1 MYTPCRMASFP
12 QASDTAGDLPVQAG
26 PIAAVQKGIAAMSGL
41 RRMPVALK
49 EGRGASLKRGL
60 RRWRLALLPA
70 LMLLTP
76 GSAAG
81 VEVVRY
87 PIPESAADQRY
98 DYPRK
103 LLELVLSKTRTAY
116 RVEYPT
122 VSMSQN
128 RQIIELEAGR
138 TIDVSALPS
147 SAEREARLLPIRV
160 PLNKGLLGWRLGLV
174 RKGDTHRVAQIKT
187 LSDLMGVRLAQGQD
201 WPDTQ
206 ILSGNGLEVIN
217 GSTYEGLFKML
228 ESQRFDYFPRSVMEI
243 WDEQEA
249 HASTLEIEPHLALHY
264 FYDSYFFVNKRNTK
278 LAADISEGMEK
289 AIADGSFDKLF
300 NEHWG
305 ERVRKARL
313 NDRTVIELRNPLLTP
328 ETPSNRRELWYGVRR

>member
-1 MYTPCRMASFP
+1 MT
-12 QASDTAGDLPVQAG
+12 QAPATATGLATKAG
-26 PIAAVQKGIAAMSGL
+26 AIAAVQKGVALVRGTRLMSF
-41 RRMPVALK
+41 ALK
-49 EGRGASLKRGL
+49 EGRGASPKSGL
-60 RRWRLALLPA
+60 RRWWLALFPA
-70 LMLLTP
+70 LSLLAH
-76 GSAAG
+76 GSALG
-81 VEVVRY
+81 VEIVRY

-103 LLELVLSKTRTAY
+103 LLELVLSKTGTAY

-138 TIDVSALPS
+138 MIDVAGLPA

-174 RKGDTHRVAQIKT
+174 RKGDTGRVAQVKT
-187 LSDLMGVRLAQGQD
+187 LRDLLGVRIAQGQD

-243 WDEQEA
+243 WGEQEA
-249 HASTLEIEPHLALHY
+249 HSSTLEIEPNLALHY

-313 NDRTVIELRNPLLTP
+313 NERTVIELRNPLLTP

>member
-1 MYTPCRMASFP
+1 MQHLPRIATHTHNA
-12 QASDTAGDLPVQAG
+12 QARVGDG
-26 PIAAVQKGIAAMSGL
+26 PKSKLL
-41 RRMPVALK
+41 RVWLTLF
-49 EGRGASLKRGL
+49 S
-60 RRWRLALLPA
+60 ALLLVA
-70 LMLLTP
+70 HS
-76 GSAAG
+76 SAGG
-81 VEVVRY
+81 VEIVRY

-103 LLELVLSKTRTAY
+103 LLELALSKTRTAY
-116 RVEYPT
+116 RVEYPA
-122 VSMSQN
+122 VPMNQN
-128 RQIIELEAGR
+128 RQIVELETGR
-138 TIDVSALPS
+138 SIDVAPLPS
-147 SAEREARLLPIRV
+147 SAEREARLLPIRI

-174 RKGDTHRVAQIKT
+174 RKGNTDRIAQVKT
-187 LSDLMGVRLAQGQD
+187 LADLKDLRIAQGHD

-206 ILSGNGLEVIN
+206 ILNGNGLDVIK

-278 LAADISEGMEK
+278 LAADITEGMEK
-289 AIADGSFDKLF
+289 AVADGSFNKLF

-313 NDRTVIELRNPLLTP
+313 HERTVIELRNPLLTP
-328 ETPSNRRELWYGVRR
+328 ETPSHRPELWYGVRR